1 MTPMTRSEVLDLIVQ
16 AREHNLRPNL
26 RGVDMQGVDLRGADL
41 RGADLRG
48 ADLRYADLRGASLRY
63 ADMGGA
69 SLRYADLRGA
79 DLRGASL
86 RGASLRYADLREAD
100 LRYADL
106 READMRYACGT
117 PETLVITGLPS
128 GNATLAPWADG
139 WELRVGCWYGTPDSL
154 AELIATDEGWP
165 EATGEE
171 CARRRPLL
179 EALIVLCRAWIDAH
193 PDAIEQA
200 AEAQA
205 EGERIRA
212 EARNE

>member
-1 MTPMTRSEVLDLIVQ
+1 MLDLMAP
-16 AREHNLRPNL
+16 ARANNLRANLQGADLRYANLWGADLQDANL
-26 RGVDMQGVDLRGADL
+26 RGADMRYANLWGANLRGANLRGADL

-48 ADLRYADLRGASLRY
+48 ADLRGV
-63 ADMGGA
+63 
-69 SLRYADLRGA
+69 
-79 DLRGASL
+79 
-86 RGASLRYADLREAD
+86 
-100 LRYADL
+100 
-106 READMRYACGT
+106 DMRGVDMRDAEGK
-117 PETLVITGLPS
+117 PAILVITGLPS
-128 GNATLAPWADG
+128 GNATLVPWADG

>member
-16 AREHNLRPNL
+16 AREHNLRLNL
-26 RGVDMQGVDLRGADL
+26 RGVDLRYEDLQGADLRGADMRGADLRDADLQGADL
-41 RGADLRG
+41 RGADLWG
-48 ADLRYADLRGASLRY
+48 ANLRYAR
-63 ADMGGA
+63 
-69 SLRYADLRGA
+69 
-79 DLRGASL
+79 
-86 RGASLRYADLREAD
+86 
-100 LRYADL
+100 
-106 READMRYACGT
+106 GT
-117 PETLVITGLPS
+117 PEILVITGLPS

-154 AELIATDEGWP
+154 AEMIATDEGWP
-165 EATGEE
+165 EAKGDE

-179 EALIVLCRAWIDAH
+179 EALIVLCRAWIEAH

>member
-16 AREHNLRPNL
+16 ARENNLRADLQGANL
-26 RGVDMQGVDLRGADL
+26 TFANLRGADL

-48 ADLRYADLRGASLRY
+48 ANLTFAN
-63 ADMGGA
+63 
-69 SLRYADLRGA
+69 LRGA
-79 DLRGASL
+79 DLQGANL
-86 RGASLRYADLREAD
+86 RGADLQGANLRGANLRDVDLRGV
-100 LRYADL
+100 
-106 READMRYACGT
+106 DMRGVDMRDADGK
-117 PETLVITGLPS
+117 PAILVITGLPS
-128 GNATLAPWADG
+128 GNATLVPWADG